1 MTATAEPRP
10 LSAHDARDD
19 GYFPRGSSMLRRV
32 MSHRAVG
39 LLYGQRALGIGAL
52 APLNFIGTRRHTRAI
67 GTPFQRLARTGVWF
81 ETIYFGSRA
90 EADKVLRAVRG
101 MHEKVRGE
109 IPEAAGPFPAGT
121 PYSAMDAELMLWT
134 MAVMADSAE
143 VFYELFV
150 RDLSA
155 AEKDSLWAEWI
166 LFAEL
171 FGMPRDAA
179 PPTYGDFREWYA
191 ARLRSDDMFLTEEAR
206 FTGHA
211 VMFQIPTPLSR
222 KPAMEVHNLVMLG
235 SLPPRVRELYGLRY
249 TPVHAVGY
257 RAAVTALRP
266 LLRVTPAPIRRGRNT
281 ATFDLVADSERALVT
296 RGRPVPGALS

>member
-1 MTATAEPRP
+1 MTATADPRP
-10 LSAHDARDD
+10 HTAPDAPDE

-67 GTPFQRLARTGVWF
+67 GTPFQRLSRTGVWF

-101 MHEKVRGE
+101 MHGKVEGE
-109 IPEAAGPFPAGT
+109 IPEAAGPHPAGT
-121 PYSAMDAELMLWT
+121 PYSAMDPELMLWT

-150 RDLSA
+150 RGLSA
-155 AEKDSLWAEWI
+155 AEKEALWGEWV

-179 PPTYGDFREWYA
+179 PPTYADFREWYA
-191 ARLRSDDMFLTEEAR
+191 ARLRSDEMFLTDEAR

-222 KPAMEVHNLVMLG
+222 RPAMQVHNLVMLG

-249 TPVHAVGY
+249 TPAHEAGY
-257 RAAVTALRP
+257 RAAVAALRP
-266 LLRVTPAPIRRGRNT
+266 LLSITPRPIRRGRNT
-281 ATFDLVADSERALVT
+281 ATFDLVANTERSLVT